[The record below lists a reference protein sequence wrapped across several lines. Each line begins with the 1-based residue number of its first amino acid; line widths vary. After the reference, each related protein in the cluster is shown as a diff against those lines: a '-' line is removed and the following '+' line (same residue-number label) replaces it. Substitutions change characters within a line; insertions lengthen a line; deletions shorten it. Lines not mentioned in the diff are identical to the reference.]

1 METLPLILGAGVA
14 ILLLN
19 KNKTSSSSSSSPK
32 EATLG
37 KIDLN
42 KPKEVGL
49 LELNCFETQF
59 KDKDGN
65 CKFFWIDGET
75 DDRVNKELDTLLVK
89 YKDLSWDDMCAD
101 RKVKTGSIEFLPNS
115 NGLKIV
121 KKVITN
127 LWKPV
132 ITDKMLPPTAK
143 SKDYVK
149 TIWKRV
155 NSIYFS
161 KVCGIV

>member
-42 KPKEVGL
+42 KPKEASL
-49 LELNCFETQF
+49 LELNCLETQF

-65 CKFFWIDGET
+65 CKFFWIDGQT
-75 DDRVNKELDTLLVK
+75 DDRVKKELDILLLD
-89 YKDLSWDDMCAD
+89 YKDQSWDKMCAD
-101 RKVKTGSIEFLPNS
+101 KSIKTGTVEYLPND

-121 KKVITN
+121 KKVITS
-127 LWKPV
+127 LWSPV
-132 ITDKMLPPTAK
+132 ITNKMLPPNAK
-143 SKDYVK
+143 SPDFIK

-155 NSIYFS
+155 NSIYFA